1 MKKVQF
7 KNNFIP
13 YLFLLPQLSI
23 VVIFFIWPSSMAIY
37 YSFVSED
44 AFGISSE
51 FVWFDNYKDILF
63 DSQYYSSVIFTVIFS
78 TLVSFFALSAGLFLA
93 YKANATI
100 RSKSTYRTLLM
111 WPYAIAPAIVGLMAS
126 FFFNSSHGDM
136 YEFLNKIG
144 WEFDPKS
151 DPFDA
156 QVMLVFTASWKQISV
171 NFIFF
176 LSGLQGISKSVI
188 EASLIDCKSSIKRF
202 WTITF
207 PLLAPTTFFLLI
219 TNITY
224 SFFETFGLIDTTT
237 RGTPMGETK
246 TLAYKIYQDGFLGAD
261 IGGSSAQ
268 SALLM
273 VFVLLITIF
282 QFKYIEKK
290 VHY

>member
-13 YLFLLPQLSI
+13 YLFVFPQISI
-23 VVIFFIWPSSMAIY
+23 ILIFFIWPSGMAAY
-37 YSFVSED
+37 YSFILED
-44 AFGISSE
+44 AFGISSQ
-51 FVWFDNYKDILF
+51 FVWFDNYIDIVS
-63 DSQYYSSVIFTVIFS
+63 DSEYYSSLIFTTIFS
-78 TLVSFFALSAGLFLA
+78 TLVSFFALSIGLMLA
-93 YKANATI
+93 YKAHNIIKSKNA
-100 RSKSTYRTLLM
+100 YRTLLM

-126 FFFNSSHGDM
+126 FFFNSSHGDI
-136 YEFLNKIG
+136 YNFLNIIG
-144 WEFDPKS
+144 WDFDPKS

-156 QVMLVFTASWKQISV
+156 QVMLVFIASWKQVSV

-176 LSGLQGISKSVI
+176 LSGLQAIPKSII
-188 EASLIDCKSSIKRF
+188 EASLIDCQSNIKRF
-202 WTITF
+202 WTIIF
-207 PLLAPTTFFLLI
+207 PLLTPTTFFLLI

-224 SFFETFGLIDTTT
+224 SFFDTFGLIDTTT

-268 SALLM
+268 SVILM
-273 VFVLLITIF
+273 LFVLLITVF

>member
-13 YLFLLPQLSI
+13 YLFIFPQISI
-23 VVIFFIWPSSMAIY
+23 ILIFFIWPSSMAAY
-37 YSFVSED
+37 YSFILED
-44 AFGISSE
+44 AFGISSQ
-51 FVWFDNYKDILF
+51 FVWLDNYIDVVS
-63 DSQYYSSVIFTVIFS
+63 DSEYYSSLVFTTIFS
-78 TLVSFFALSAGLFLA
+78 TLVSFFALSIGLLLA
-93 YKANATI
+93 YKAHNI
-100 RSKSTYRTLLM
+100 IKSKNIYRTLLM

-126 FFFNSSHGDM
+126 FFFSSSHGDI
-136 YEFLNKIG
+136 YNFLNIIG
-144 WEFDPKS
+144 WDFDPKS

-156 QVMLVFTASWKQISV
+156 QVMLVFIASWKQISV

-176 LSGLQGISKSVI
+176 LSGLQAIPKSII
-188 EASLIDCKSSIKRF
+188 EASLIDCQSDVKRF
-202 WTITF
+202 WTIVF

-224 SFFETFGLIDTTT
+224 SFFDTFGLIDTTT

-268 SALLM
+268 SVILM
-273 VFVLLITIF
+273 LFVLLITVF

>member
-7 KNNFIP
+7 ENNFIP
-13 YLFLLPQLSI
+13 YLFILPQLSI
-23 VVIFFIWPSSMAIY
+23 VLIFFIWPSSMAIY
-37 YSFVSED
+37 YSFVLED
-44 AFGISSE
+44 AFGISSQ
-51 FVWFDNYKDILF
+51 FVWLDNYKDIIF
-63 DSQYYSSVIFTVIFS
+63 DSQYYSSVVFTIIFS
-78 TLVSFFALSAGLFLA
+78 ALVSFFALSAGLFLA
-93 YKANATI
+93 HKANGII
-100 RSKSTYRTLLM
+100 RSKGTYRTLLI

-136 YEFLNKIG
+136 YEFLNQIG

-156 QVMLVFTASWKQISV
+156 QVMLVFIASWKQISV

-176 LSGLQGISKSVI
+176 LSGLQGIPKSVL
-188 EASLIDCKSSIKRF
+188 EASLIDCKSSMKRF

-237 RGTPMGETK
+237 RGAPMGETK

-268 SALLM
+268 SVLLM
-273 VFVLLITIF
+273 IFVLLITVF

>member
-7 KNNFIP
+7 KNSFIP
-13 YLFLLPQLSI
+13 YLFVLPQISI
-23 VVIFFIWPSSMAIY
+23 ILIFFIWPSGMAAY
-37 YSFVSED
+37 YSFILED
-44 AFGISSE
+44 AFGISSQ
-51 FVWFDNYKDILF
+51 FVWLDNYVDVIS
-63 DSQYYSSVIFTVIFS
+63 DSEYYSSLVFTTIFS
-78 TLVSFFALSAGLFLA
+78 TLVSFFALGTGLMLA
-93 YKANATI
+93 YKAHKII
-100 RSKSTYRTLLM
+100 RSKNMYRTLLM

-136 YEFLNKIG
+136 YYFLNNIG
-144 WEFDPKS
+144 WDFDPKS

-156 QVMLVFTASWKQISV
+156 QVMLVFIASWKQISV

-176 LSGLQGISKSVI
+176 LSGLQSIPKSII
-188 EASLIDCKSSIKRF
+188 EASLIDCQSDVKRF
-202 WTITF
+202 WTIIF

-268 SALLM
+268 SVILM
-273 VFVLLITIF
+273 LFVLLITVF

>member
-44 AFGISSE
+44 AFGTSSE

-156 QVMLVFTASWKQISV
+156 QVMLVFIASWKQISV